1 MKKIL
6 SIVLCLVLLMALII
20 PVSAE
25 GTVKL
30 TLKASKTKVY
40 RGDTIDFTIS
50 ASGGGTCQSYG
61 FRMNIN
67 TDVFELVSSSVT
79 DNNSKTVSQFSM
91 DRGLAVGYSNPSVPS
106 GTVCRFTL
114 KVRDSAPLNSSHKL
128 SGSASAKLDGAVV
141 SASGSSVT
149 INVACNHNYGD
160 WKKSDDAKHERSCTA
175 CNNDETEKHTWNDGS
190 VTKEPSCKEEGKTEY
205 TCTKCGAKKSE
216 TLSKTDDHEMKN
228 LTYVNSTS
236 HQSVCSVCQKSI
248 VSDHVWEMTN
258 VLKKATCKEEGK
270 ATFQCTGCKEEK
282 TETVPM
288 STKHTYDHGCDK
300 DCNVCGL
307 PRETEHKYKSAWTQ
321 DKQNHYHKCVHCG
334 DKKDVAAHIPGPEP
348 TEKKPQKCTVCGY
361 VIKPAL
367 THTHKFGDALV
378 TDQTGHWYVCTGCD
392 EKKDYT
398 VHDFENDCD
407 GLCETCGY
415 TRETEHVTA
424 QDWKSSPE
432 GHSSY
437 CEHCGMI
444 EETFPHT
451 PGEAATEFTAQVC
464 AQCGYELNPAV
475 GHTFGTEWIQ
485 GERTHYHVCQCGE
498 TDEELPH
505 TWDMEEEFSQ
515 ITYTCTVCRYEH
527 TVQKDLLWLWIL
539 SAVAVA
545 GIVAVVFLIVAI
557 KKRRN

>member
-1 MKKIL
+1 
-6 SIVLCLVLLMALII
+6 
-20 PVSAE
+20 
-25 GTVKL
+25 
-30 TLKASKTKVY
+30 
-40 RGDTIDFTIS
+40 
-50 ASGGGTCQSYG
+50 
-61 FRMNIN
+61 
-67 TDVFELVSSSVT
+67 
-79 DNNSKTVSQFSM
+79 
-91 DRGLAVGYSNPSVPS
+91 
-106 GTVCRFTL
+106 
-114 KVRDSAPLNSSHKL
+114 
-128 SGSASAKLDGAVV
+128 
-141 SASGSSVT
+141 
-149 INVACNHNYGD
+149 
-160 WKKSDDAKHERSCTA
+160 
-175 CNNDETEKHTWNDGS
+175 
-190 VTKEPSCKEEGKTEY
+190 
-205 TCTKCGAKKSE
+205 
-216 TLSKTDDHEMKN
+216 
-228 LTYVNSTS
+228 
-236 HQSVCSVCQKSI
+236 
-248 VSDHVWEMTN
+248 
-258 VLKKATCKEEGK
+258 
-270 ATFQCTGCKEEK
+270 
-282 TETVPM
+282 M

-398 VHDFENDCD
+398 AHDFENDCD